1 MNDFY
6 LTLPSNVKTSGQQ
19 NTTARF
25 TTLLPK
31 TIDLPGQWYVGLV
44 EIQFPFSWSNAGNS
58 WIDSIIVLKHN
69 PTNSNLKV
77 SIPRSYYETIESLV
91 DTVQIQIVDTLVEV
105 MEKQSKPFNKR
116 ENRAIIK
123 LMNSEEKIKE
133 SKLMEI
139 LRPNYKDGSER
150 KEYFSLIANRL
161 VTVSWNAEIRHVII
175 RLRSSDIVPSLKLS
189 PVLQYM
195 LGFATT
201 DQNVLNI
208 TQNKTVAPYP
218 PDIQGGLSA
227 LYIYS
232 DSAVPQIVGDQVA
245 PLLHV
250 IPVNTTG
257 FSYGQ
262 VCTQIFYT
270 PHYIPVV
277 SRSLTSIQISINTDQ
292 DVPVG
297 FNFGKSIVKL
307 HFVQKTP
314 RLL

>member
-19 NTTARF
+19 NTTAHF

-31 TIDLPGQWYVGLV
+31 TIDLAGQWYVGLV

-58 WIDSIIVLKHN
+58 WRDGNVILKHL
-69 PTNSNLKV
+69 PTTSDVKV

-91 DTVQIQIVDTLVEV
+91 DTVQFQIVDKLVEV
-105 MEKQSKPFNKR
+105 MEKQMKQFDKI
-116 ENRAIIK
+116 ENQAIIK
-123 LMNSEEKIKE
+123 LMKSDEKIEK
-133 SKLMEI
+133 SKLTEI
-139 LRPNYKDGSER
+139 LRPDYKDTNKR
-150 KEYFSLIANRL
+150 KEYFSMIANRL
-161 VTVSWNAEIRHVII
+161 VTVSWNTEIRRVII
-175 RLRSSDIVPSLKLS
+175 RLRSNDIVPSLKLS

-201 DQNVLNI
+201 DQSVLNI
-208 TQNKTVAPYP
+208 SQNKIVAPYP

-232 DSAVPQIVGDQVA
+232 DCAVPQIVGDQVA
-245 PLLHV
+245 PLLRV

-257 FSYGQ
+257 FNYGQ
-262 VCTQIFYT
+262 VCTQIFHT

-292 DVPVG
+292 DEPVG
-297 FNFGKSIVKL
+297 FNFGKSILKL